1 MAATTAREPQFF
13 YSERLPA
20 EGDFVVA
27 EVTKIQEMA
36 VYCTLPAYGDLEGMI
51 PITEVGIR
59 KHKRVSDYVRIGQM
73 VVVQVFAVNKAEGD
87 RAAVIDLSLGKV
99 RPEERDA
106 ALARHHRDLR
116 VNNLVRSAAGLNRD
130 LHDRLYQ
137 EFVWPQGE
145 DVTAWLEKIRVGE
158 LVAEEHGVPAEFI
171 ATVMLRYPMPS
182 YTEATDI
189 TVRFGVFHDGVARL
203 NIFLQ
208 ELAVRP
214 GIQVVVTAPP
224 KYRVTATAPTRAHAA
239 ALLAAAVALVPTV
252 C

>member
-1 MAATTAREPQFF
+1 MAATTAREPHFF
-13 YSERLPA
+13 YSERIPV
-20 EGDFVVA
+20 EGEFVIA
-27 EVTKIQEMA
+27 EVTKIQDMA

-51 PITEVGIR
+51 PITEIGIR
-59 KHKRVSDYVRIGQM
+59 KHKRMADYVRIGQT

-106 ALARHHRDLR
+106 ALARYHRDLR
-116 VNNLVRSAAGLNRD
+116 VNNLVRSAAGLDRV

-158 LVAEEHGVPAEFI
+158 LTAEANGILPEFV

-203 NIFLQ
+203 NVFLQ
-208 ELAVRP
+208 ELAARP

-224 KYRVTATAPTRAHAA
+224 KYRVTATAATKEKAA
-239 ALLAAAVALVPTV
+239 AMLAATVALVPPV